1 MVQLKLIIYNPTIC
15 SILTDRQSGR
25 PVGGEIM
32 ANFEQRVALGR
43 NAVAEAM
50 KAGESVQCVYVAAG
64 VSESELSLLRRL
76 CREAG
81 VPLKN
86 VDRRK
91 LEKYGSKNQGVV
103 ALLADAEY
111 STLEDVF
118 KRAEE
123 KGEPPFIIVCDG
135 IEDPHN
141 LGSII
146 RSANLFGAHGVIV
159 PKRGAAGLTAVVS
172 KASAG
177 AVWHTPVVRVT
188 NITETL
194 KELKKRGLWVYGAD
208 ADGTSVDGDVDL
220 SGAAALVIGAEG
232 DGISRLVRENCDVM
246 LSIPM
251 RGDIESLNASVA
263 AGILMYLF
271 MEGRK

>member
-1 MVQLKLIIYNPTIC
+1 M
-15 SILTDRQSGR
+15 D
-25 PVGGEIM
+25 
-32 ANFEQRVALGR
+32 FEQRVAVGK
-43 NAVAEAM
+43 NAVTEAI
-50 KAGESVQCVYVAAG
+50 KAGESIQCVYIANG
-64 VSESELSLLRRL
+64 VSDSEASLFRRL
-76 CREAG
+76 CRENG
-81 VPLKN
+81 LPLKN

-118 KRAEE
+118 ARAEE
-123 KGEPPFIIVCDG
+123 KGEPPFVIVCDG

-146 RSANLFGAHGVIV
+146 RSANVFGAHGVIV

-172 KASAG
+172 KSSAG

-188 NITETL
+188 NISETL
-194 KELKKRGLWVYGAD
+194 KELKKRGLWVYGAEG
-208 ADGTSVDGDVDL
+208 DGTPVTADTDL
-220 SGAAALVIGAEG
+220 SGAAALVIGSEG
-232 DGISRLVRENCDVM
+232 DGISRLVRENCDVI

-251 RGDIESLNASVA
+251 KGDVNSLNASVA
-263 AGILMYLF
+263 AGVLMYCF

>member
-1 MVQLKLIIYNPTIC
+1 
-15 SILTDRQSGR
+15 
-25 PVGGEIM
+25 M

-50 KAGESVQCVYVAAG
+50 KAGESVQCVYVANG
-64 VSESELSLLRRL
+64 VSESEVSLLRRL

-111 STLEDVF
+111 SILEDVF

-208 ADGTSVDGDVDL
+208 AEGVSVDGDVDL

>member
-1 MVQLKLIIYNPTIC
+1 
-15 SILTDRQSGR
+15 
-25 PVGGEIM
+25 M

-43 NAVAEAM
+43 NAVAEAL
-50 KAGESVQCVYVAAG
+50 KAGESVQCVYVANG
-64 VSESELSLLRRL
+64 VSESEASLLRRL
-76 CREAG
+76 CRETG

-91 LEKYGSKNQGVV
+91 LEKYGTKNQGVV
-103 ALLADAEY
+103 ALLADADY
-111 STLEDVF
+111 STLDDVF
-118 KRAEE
+118 RRAEE
-123 KGEPPFIIVCDG
+123 KGEPPFVIVCDG

-188 NITETL
+188 NVTETL

-208 ADGTSVDGDVDL
+208 ADGASVDSGVEL

>member
-1 MVQLKLIIYNPTIC
+1 
-15 SILTDRQSGR
+15 
-25 PVGGEIM
+25 
-32 ANFEQRVALGR
+32 
-43 NAVAEAM
+43 M
-50 KAGESVQCVYVAAG
+50 KNTAAKT
-64 VSESELSLLRRL
+64 R
-76 CREAG
+76 
-81 VPLKN
+81 
-86 VDRRK
+86 
-91 LEKYGSKNQGVV
+91 
-103 ALLADAEY
+103 ADAEY

-118 KRAEE
+118 RRAEE
-123 KGEPPFIIVCDG
+123 KGEPPFVIVCDG

-146 RSANLFGAHGVIV
+146 RSANIFGAHGVIV

-188 NITETL
+188 NVTETL
-194 KELKKRGLWVYGAD
+194 KELKKRGLWVYGAA
-208 ADGTSVDGDVDL
+208 ADGASVDGDVDL

-232 DGISRLVRENCDVM
+232 DGISRLVRENCDVI